1 MNKQTQF
8 IKVYSILTEKSW
20 AVQKVK
26 NRASGA
32 ALPFFPLIR
41 HALLGIAKYP
51 KGTIAGPII
60 VHWTGFLKFFF
71 RCLKMNSLFLKRPS
85 KEWIDDTSFIN
96 GKEKNQEHAC
106 GKWQRWAWCKAR
118 KLFQQSIPF
127 RGTLPAGTSGRREF
141 QARHAWFTG
150 KKAKQP
156 QAHRF
161 LPFEQ
166 LYFVKSQNITID
178 FYKQC
183 LLIHCDIALL
193 GIYII
198 SFICIA
204 EIHFEIWS
212 YRIEIWQVTIIAVLE
227 PYFPC

>member
-1 MNKQTQF
+1 MRLGLLCLFFVDQTCC
-8 IKVYSILTEKSW
+8 
-20 AVQKVK
+20 
-26 NRASGA
+26 ASNCQISQRNHCRTYHCT
-32 ALPFFPLIR
+32 LDWI
-41 HALLGIAKYP
+41 P
-51 KGTIAGPII
+51 KI
-60 VHWTGFLKFFF
+60 FF
-71 RCLKMNSLFLKRPS
+71 RCLKMNSSFLKRPS

-183 LLIHCDIALL
+183 LLIHFDIALL

-212 YRIEIWQVTIIAVLE
+212 YRIEIWQVTIIALLE
-227 PYFPC
+227 PYFQF